1 MPTLKQFTVIDPTD
15 RINLSLKLSTRTAI
29 EQYRLFYAQAYGH
42 PVEKGELI
50 EEILR
55 SFFDADAD
63 FAKFTKRITPADK
76 AAVDKA
82 LGLARQPGSAGDTL
96 HPDEA

>member
-1 MPTLKQFTVIDPTD
+1 MPALKQFTVVDPTD

-50 EEILR
+50 EEVLR
-55 SFFDADAD
+55 SFFDADGD
-63 FAKFTKRITPADK
+63 FAKFTKRLTPSDR

-82 LGLARQPGSAGDTL
+82 LGVTRQSDSVA
-96 HPDEA
+96 DEA